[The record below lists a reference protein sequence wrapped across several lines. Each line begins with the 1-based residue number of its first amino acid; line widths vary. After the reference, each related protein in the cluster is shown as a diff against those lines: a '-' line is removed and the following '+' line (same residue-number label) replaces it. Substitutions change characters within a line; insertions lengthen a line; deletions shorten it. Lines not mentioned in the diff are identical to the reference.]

1 MNDGFS
7 IFLALASDRLVHRRR
22 TALGTKKSVTNG
34 VWQAMDLAARKL
46 TFVTGSTGLS
56 DVRWRR
62 SVIDRCWSGTK
73 IHLYEMMVRKQP
85 FDFAGV
91 ARQQIQWSDLHP
103 ATGSQRRFSVG

>member
-1 MNDGFS
+1 M
-7 IFLALASDRLVHRRR
+7 
-22 TALGTKKSVTNG
+22 GTKKSVTNG

-73 IHLYEMMVRKQP
+73 IHLYEMMVRRKQP

-91 ARQQIQWSDLHP
+91 ARQQIQWSDQHP
-103 ATGSQRRFSVG
+103 ATSSQRHLSVG